1 MIYAIGFLFLL
12 IVLLKVAFQTSKY
25 PEKGVWVAILD
36 TLFIPLR
43 FLRIGP
49 FKDGK
54 ISLDAIMKSVMIE
67 TKLSDF
73 GDLSFVESFK
83 LITESTLQKSL
94 TFSNIGYIMAYA
106 EYTTNL
112 TRRVQ
117 LIEYVK
123 KAPEVLD
130 ISIKSPVFV
139 FGLGRSG
146 TTLIHRLLSL
156 DPAVRSPKLWE
167 LAMPVPGVHWTGSKE
182 PFIED
187 VAKRA
192 AIVKGK
198 IKMRDFLGE
207 SASVTS
213 ISSYV
218 PMLIFCLVAKCR
230 RQDAGEVP

>member
-1 MIYAIGFLFLL
+1 MILVFLFLVLVVVL
-12 IVLLKVAFQTSKY
+12 IKIIAQTAKY
-25 PEKGVWVAILD
+25 PEKGVWVAVLD

-43 FLRIGP
+43 LLRIGP

-54 ISLDAIMKSVMIE
+54 ISLDVIMKSVMKE

-83 LITESTLQKSL
+83 VITESALQKSL
-94 TFSNIGYIMAYA
+94 TFSNIGYIMAFA

-117 LIEYVK
+117 LIDYLK
-123 KAPEVLD
+123 KAPEVLV
-130 ISIKSPVFV
+130 IPIKSPVFV

-167 LAMPVPGVHWTGSKE
+167 LMMPVPGVHWTGNKE
-182 PFIED
+182 PFMADRER
-187 VAKRA
+187 RA

-198 IKMRDFLGE
+198 VKMRDFLGGYWHF
-207 SASVTS
+207 ASLYS
-213 ISSYV
+213 
-218 PMLIFCLVAKCR
+218 PLF
-230 RQDAGEVP
+230 

>member
-1 MIYAIGFLFLL
+1 MIFVLLFLFLVA
-12 IVLLKVAFQTSKY
+12 IVMKVIVQTSKY
-25 PEKGVWVAILD
+25 PEKGVWVAVLD
-36 TLFIPLR
+36 TMFIPLR
-43 FLRIGP
+43 FLKIGP

-54 ISLDAIMKSVMIE
+54 ISLDAVMKSVMKE

-73 GDLSFVESFK
+73 GDLSFVDSFK
-83 LITESTLQKSL
+83 VITESALQKSL
-94 TFSNIGYIMAYA
+94 TFSNIGYIMAFA

-117 LIEYVK
+117 LIDYVK
-123 KAPEVLD
+123 KAPEVLN
-130 ISIKSPVFV
+130 IPIKSPVFV

-167 LAMPVPGVHWTGSKE
+167 LMMPVPGVHWTGSKE

-187 VAKRA
+187 SKRRA

-207 SASVTS
+207 AFLSPSTPFRFM
-213 ISSYV
+213 Y
-218 PMLIFCLVAKCR
+218 LYCR
-230 RQDAGEVP
+230 RQDIGEVPRNRF